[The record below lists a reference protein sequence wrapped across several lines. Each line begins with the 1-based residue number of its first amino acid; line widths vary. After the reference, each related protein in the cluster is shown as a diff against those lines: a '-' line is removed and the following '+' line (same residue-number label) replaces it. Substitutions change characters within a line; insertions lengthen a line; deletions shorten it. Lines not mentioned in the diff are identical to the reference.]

1 MPGER
6 VRAQDVDP
14 NRKRHQKSR
23 RKGPDPKRVS
33 TTRKQSAVRPLYK
46 KNEGIRVNSIVLGSP
61 LLSFAIATLI
71 VLVVGDFASTF
82 FYHVPQHV
90 WGKLHLRTHHD
101 RRRSFWDH
109 AVLSR
114 DPAVLLDGFLG
125 AVPYIVIA
133 VLTFRLSVGGAIL
146 GLVLGQLHVWWRHTT
161 DLGWKSPAA
170 VRALARAFQIV
181 LPEDHDG
188 HHRNP
193 EVEFGDIFRF
203 YDAPARRTMAILRA
217 LSPRRVSRRRGA
229 IRTIKRK
236 TAVSTGIGR
245 G

>member
-1 MPGER
+1 MPSQCGFAEG
-6 VRAQDVDP
+6 VDSDGCGQRESDCE
-14 NRKRHQKSR
+14 NA
-23 RKGPDPKRVS
+23 DPKRVS
-33 TTRKQSAVRPLYK
+33 TARKQSAVRPLCK

-61 LLSFAIATLI
+61 VISFALATLI

-101 RRRSFWDH
+101 RRRSYWDH
-109 AVLSR
+109 AVISR
-114 DPAVLLDGFLG
+114 DPGVLLDGFLG
-125 AVPYIVIA
+125 AVPYMIVA
-133 VLTFRLSVGGAIL
+133 LLAARLSVGGAIL
-146 GLVLGQLHVWWRHTT
+146 ALVLGQLHVWWRHTT
-161 DLGWKSPAA
+161 DLGWKTPEPI
-170 VRALARAFQIV
+170 RALARVTGLV

-193 EVEFGDIFRF
+193 EIEFGDIFRF
-203 YDAPARRTMAILRA
+203 YDAPARRVLALLRA
-217 LSPRRVSRRRGA
+217 LTPRRAPRRRGA